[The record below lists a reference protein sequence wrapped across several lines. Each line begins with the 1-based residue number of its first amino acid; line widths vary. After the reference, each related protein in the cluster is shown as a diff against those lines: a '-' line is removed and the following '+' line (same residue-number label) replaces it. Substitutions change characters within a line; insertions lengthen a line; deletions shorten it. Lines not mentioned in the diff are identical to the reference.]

1 MKKGETMRS
10 ETNLSNQ
17 LTKNALKEHKKRVGE
32 VVLVAISPRTT
43 IELPANL
50 TQAERDVRIEL
61 YKKLHSSKV

>member
-10 ETNLSNQ
+10 DANLSSQ

-50 TQAERDVRIEL
+50 SQAERDVRIEL
-61 YKKLHSSKV
+61 YKKLHSSKI

>member
-1 MKKGETMRS
+1 MKKGETMKS
-10 ETNLSNQ
+10 EVNLSSQ
-17 LTKNALKEHKKRVGE
+17 LTKNALKEHKKRVGD

-50 TQAERDVRIEL
+50 SQAEREVRIEL

>member
-10 ETNLSNQ
+10 DANLSSQ

-43 IELPANL
+43 IELPANRS
-50 TQAERDVRIEL
+50 QAERDVRIEL

>member
-1 MKKGETMRS
+1 MKKGDTMRS